1 MELSI
6 FIAKLLAV
14 VYIAIGVSMLLN
26 GKHYKQMISNM
37 METPGIIYLGGIMA
51 LIAGYLIVT
60 YHNIWVKD
68 WTVII
73 TVFGWIALVK
83 GVFLLV
89 FPKAFIRF
97 FKGMMRKWN
106 FTVLG
111 ACVLIL
117 GSLLGYFGFIIV

>member
-14 VYIAIGVSMLLN
+14 VYITIGVGMLLN
-26 GKHYKQMISNM
+26 GKYYKQMISDTM
-37 METPGIIYLGGIMA
+37 GTPGIIYIGGIIA
-51 LIAGYLIVT
+51 LLAGFLMIT

-73 TVFGWIALVK
+73 TVFGWLALVK
-83 GVFLLV
+83 GVSLLA
-89 FPKAFIRF
+89 FPKAFIGF
-97 FKGMMRKWN
+97 FKGMMGKWN

-117 GSLLGYFGFIIV
+117 GSILGYFGFIV